1 MADCSGRGIG
11 EDGDTERPPLVFAMA
26 EMERDGYSRVLKA
39 WKWCTGWSLQ
49 LLAFKGLYRDG
60 VWGGF
65 DV

>member
-11 EDGDTERPPLVFAMA
+11 EDGDAKRPPLVFAMA